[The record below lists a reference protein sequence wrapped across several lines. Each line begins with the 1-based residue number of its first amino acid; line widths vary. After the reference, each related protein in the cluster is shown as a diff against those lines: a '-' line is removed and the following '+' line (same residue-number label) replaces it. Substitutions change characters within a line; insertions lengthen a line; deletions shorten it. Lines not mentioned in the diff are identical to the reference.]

1 MSDAAGQDLLEV
13 VQQEQQALLT
23 EEVGQ
28 DVARSPAPDV
38 VGDEELRDRLQDE
51 RRVADGGQ
59 LDEVDAITEGIV
71 DLRGHL

>member
-28 DVARSPAPDV
+28 DRVERLLPMSRTRSCAM
-38 VGDEELRDRLQDE
+38 VGMTR
-51 RRVADGGQ
+51 AGS
-59 LDEVDAITEGIV
+59 AIGASST
-71 DLRGHL
+71 R